1 MAGTAEKD
9 GSQALGEREEEGHRR
24 REGRPQGPV
33 VGAEG
38 ATRKRG
44 VQEEGRRLQ
53 GPEDWRQPPV
63 AMDEGGVGHQVRAH
77 LAQQRRA
84 LPSAQG
90 EGEAVRRGVRPHHRQ
105 EAPRH
110 RGGKQFSSQPRE
122 VAKKAARARKNGTAA
137 ASASAAKRRPAARAA
152 PSARTA
158 AAPRTTT
165 TRRNA
170 ASARP
175 TSRKTPARKTP
186 AARKAR
192 RCPQSRARQDGRAQ
206 GGDGPERDSQAQDSQ
221 EHDHQDHW
229 AQARPPPAPRASPRP
244 ASRRRSGEPSP
255 SPLPAE
261 ALREVPSDERGT
273 GSGRRGPRLRG
284 PRST

>member
-1 MAGTAEKD
+1 MAGTAEKI

-38 ATRKRG
+38 AARKRG

-110 RGGKQFSSQPRE
+110 RGWQAILHQPRE
-122 VAKKAARARKNGTAA
+122 VAKKAARARKTGTAA
-137 ASASAAKRRPAARAA
+137 ASASAAKRRPAAHTA
-152 PSARTA
+152 PARGA

-186 AARKAR
+186 AAGKAPAARKAAPAKTAARKEATGRSATAKR
-192 RCPQSRARQDGRAQ
+192 RTAKSTTAKTTGRNAAASGAARKPAARKPAAKRRTTAVAATRRTTK
-206 GGDGPERDSQAQDSQ
+206 GGSKR
-221 EHDHQDHW
+221 
-229 AQARPPPAPRASPRP
+229 
-244 ASRRRSGEPSP
+244 
-255 SPLPAE
+255 
-261 ALREVPSDERGT
+261 
-273 GSGRRGPRLRG
+273 
-284 PRST
+284 